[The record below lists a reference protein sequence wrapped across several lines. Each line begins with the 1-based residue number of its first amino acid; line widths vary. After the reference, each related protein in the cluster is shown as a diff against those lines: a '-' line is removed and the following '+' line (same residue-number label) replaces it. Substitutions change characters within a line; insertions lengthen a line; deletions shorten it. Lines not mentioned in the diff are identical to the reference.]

1 MCIRDSSCARAMARI
16 YNVNERHTENICKFA
31 CKIFDKMKG
40 THGLD
45 PVSYTH
51 LDVYKRQAQHSPFPV
66 SQWYFGMCSVFTATD
81 LRGNHTR
88 FPFSAPFTQRSTYI
102 LCFILNRFL

>member
-1 MCIRDSSCARAMARI
+1 MGAGCQEMCIRDSSCARAMARI

-45 PVSYTH
+45 RRKRLLLELAAIMHDCGHYVNAKEH
-51 LDVYKRQAQHSPFPV
+51 LSSLSLIHIYRVAEPP
-66 SQWYFGMCSVFTATD
+66 
-81 LRGNHTR
+81 
-88 FPFSAPFTQRSTYI
+88 
-102 LCFILNRFL
+102 